1 MYLED
6 LVFCIKRAGWK
17 VTKIHSHITF
27 EQARFKQK
35 FILMN
40 QKSRQQ
46 SKNSVE
52 KDFYKLMN
60 NSNFGYDCRNNL
72 DNCKF
77 VPIFD
82 EYKEITFINRYHNIF
97 DSKVSQFVTS
107 DLLKADVE
115 EKYNDKLSKL
125 DKEDRFYEIKL
136 QTIKTERLQQL
147 EAAEKF
153 DKQKKKKKKR
163 TKLIDFMDRKNEALT
178 NQKVKSLIDFDEE
191 YTCSIKSV
199 AIEKSSKI
207 NLTTLFLN
215 GKMLM
220 FSKVSIKSFVYD
232 LIDVFMFPNE
242 EIQKLYQQYQV
253 NRCYLYQN
261 LTDNQNLTDT
271 SSTSMFFVFIC
282 DLKLCK

>member
-60 NSNFGYDCRNNL
+60 NSNFGYDCRNKI
-72 DNCKF
+72 DNYKF

-97 DSKVSQFVTS
+97 DSKVSQFITG
-107 DLLKADVE
+107 DLLKADIE
-115 EKYNDKLSKL
+115 EKYNDKLPKL

-153 DKQKKKKKKR
+153 DKQKKKNKK
-163 TKLIDFMDRKNEALT
+163 E
-178 NQKVKSLIDFDEE
+178 
-191 YTCSIKSV
+191 
-199 AIEKSSKI
+199 
-207 NLTTLFLN
+207 
-215 GKMLM
+215 
-220 FSKVSIKSFVYD
+220 
-232 LIDVFMFPNE
+232 
-242 EIQKLYQQYQV
+242 
-253 NRCYLYQN
+253 QN
-261 LTDNQNLTDT
+261 
-271 SSTSMFFVFIC
+271 
-282 DLKLCK
+282 